1 MAAKELMRV
10 DTGQDGDD
18 GELVGA
24 LKMPALIKRSL
35 ISFMTGKLSF
45 LSQTNQ
51 LLYQNYHLSLISVIS
66 KVLK

>member
-1 MAAKELMRV
+1 MRV

-18 GELVGA
+18 GELVGT
-24 LKMPALIKRSL
+24 LKMPTLMKRSL
-35 ISFMTGKLSF
+35 ASSTAGKLSF

-51 LLYQNYHLSLISVIS
+51 LLYQSYYLSLISVIS